1 MCDGAG
7 LVVRGFISIF
17 RLIAEFG
24 PSASFRSER
33 LGWCLVLRGKACT
46 HDTRY
51 TATLRGKLSQRMA
64 VPEVLYHASCLNY
77 CMICRHWEFLRAPEG
92 GETVANPRFDL
103 MMIPKFN
110 YHCVSYGIEAGAP
123 GFG

>member
-1 MCDGAG
+1 M
-7 LVVRGFISIF
+7 
-17 RLIAEFG
+17 
-24 PSASFRSER
+24 
-33 LGWCLVLRGKACT
+33 LVLGVAGVKRVLARRGKRQPCGENCRNAW
-46 HDTRY
+46 RFP
-51 TATLRGKLSQRMA
+51 RS
-64 VPEVLYHASCLNY
+64 LYHASRLNY
-77 CMICRHWEFLRAPEG
+77 CMICQHWRFLRAPEG